1 MATVAELME
10 ANLLKVFNERDD
22 ERRAKAIAETYAA
35 DIEFADPDGVTS
47 GHEELNAKARG
58 LLEQSPGFVFSPDGP
73 VLVNHDLG
81 HLAWQLGPEGAPP
94 VARGIDIALVEDGVI
109 KKLYTLLRPA

>member
-35 DIEFADPDGVTS
+35 GVEFADPEGFVT
-47 GHEELNAKARG
+47 GHEALNAKARG
-58 LLEQSPGFVFSPDGP
+58 LLDQSPGFVFSPAGP

-94 VARGIDIALVEDGVI
+94 VVRGIDVALIKDGVI
-109 KKLYTLLRPA
+109 EKLYTMLLPA